1 MNIEQPLVSII
12 TVNHNQSSV
21 TCELLQSL
29 YNMDYKSIEIIVVDN
44 ASQSEDPSV
53 IEHQFPKV
61 KLIRSPRF
69 LGFAASNNLGI
80 SLARGVYILLL
91 ENDVEVKSNFLGP
104 LVNFFKENPETGML
118 CPKIKNYNRPEIIEY
133 AGYTTMHRFLVSN
146 KLIGYGEKDLGQYD
160 TIVETDFGHRVALMV
175 FTEVVKKVGLLP
187 DIYYL
192 YYDEMDWAERIKEA
206 GFRIFYYPN
215 AVVYYKKIDL
225 PGLSFPVMEYYKH
238 RNQILFTRRNYKGIN
253 KSIALFYLY
262 SLEMPKLFLKHLI
275 TAKFASAVAIIRG
288 LWWNILTFKIH
299 TRCDL

>member
-12 TVNHNQSSV
+12 TVNYNQSSV
-21 TCELLQSL
+21 TCALLQSL

-53 IEHQFPKV
+53 IEHQFPRV

-69 LGFAASNNLGI
+69 LGFACSNNLGI

-91 ENDVEVKSNFLGP
+91 ENDIEVKSNFLGP

-118 CPKIKNYNRPEIIEY
+118 CPKIKNYNQPEIIEY
-133 AGYTTMHRFLVSN
+133 AGYTTMHRFLVKN
-146 KLIGYGEKDLGQYD
+146 QVIGYGEKDLGQHD

-206 GFRIFYYPN
+206 GFKIFYYPN
-215 AVVYYKKIDL
+215 VVVYYKKIDL
-225 PGLSFPVMEYYKH
+225 PGLPLPMMEYYKH

-253 KSIALFYLY
+253 KAIALFYLY
-262 SLEMPKLFLKHLI
+262 NLEMPKLFLKHLI

-288 LWWNILTFKIH
+288 VWWNIQTFKIH
-299 TRCDL
+299 TRCDF